1 MHAIKQLALLA
12 AVSLCAAAPHF
23 VAAQTKA
30 PPREPEVLFVQSANG
45 VAFKDG
51 VLSLKDVSPTT
62 IFFADRPERA
72 IGHVRN
78 DMFLKLWTEGKNSFK
93 ADPPNASLSFFDRTG
108 GRPALAVV
116 ELSNPRADGKNPG
129 LRCANC
135 GGHYPDTGRRG
146 HTIHRRH
153 GCTLRSHGR
162 SSAYGLSL
170 LGAESVQGTVA
181 FAGRGGSDK
190 PGRGN
195 DSN

>member
-1 MHAIKQLALLA
+1 MQEATMHAIKQLALLA
-12 AVSLCAAAPHF
+12 AVSLCAAAPHS

-30 PPREPEVLFVQSANG
+30 PPRVPEVLFVQSANG

-72 IGHVRN
+72 AGHVRN

-116 ELSNPRADGKNPG
+116 ELSNPRADGKNLVYDARPVEG
-129 LRCANC
+129 IIPTQAAEA
-135 GGHYPDTGRRG
+135 
-146 HTIHRRH
+146 
-153 GCTLRSHGR
+153 TLFIDGMDAPCDPTADLALTDSPCW
-162 SSAYGLSL
+162 
-170 LGAESVQGTVA
+170 VQRA
-181 FAGRGGSDK
+181 FRE
-190 PGRGN
+190 R
-195 DSN
+195 